1 MVISI
6 EKAEYINDYKISL
19 LFSDGTRNI
28 VDFETFLQSSSNP
41 MTNKFLKID
50 KFKDFTI
57 EHGDLVWNDYE
68 LCFPIW
74 DLYEG
79 VISK

>member
-19 LFSDGTRNI
+19 LFSDGTRKI
-28 VDFETFLQSSSNP
+28 VDFEPFLQSSSNP
-41 MTNKFLKID
+41 MTTKFLKID
-50 KFKDFTI
+50 KFIDFTI
-57 EHGDLVWNDYE
+57 DHGDLVWNDYE

-79 VISK
+79 IVSK

>member
-28 VDFETFLQSSSNP
+28 VDFEPFLQSSSNS
-41 MTNKFLKID
+41 MTTKFLKID

-57 EHGDLVWNDYE
+57 DHGDLVWNDYE

>member
-6 EKAEYINDYKISL
+6 ENAEYIDGYKIAL

-28 VDFETFLQSSSNP
+28 VNFEPFLQSSSKP
-41 MTNKFLKID
+41 MTTKFLNID
-50 KFKDFTI
+50 EFKSFEI

-79 VISK
+79 IISR

>member
-6 EKAEYINDYKISL
+6 EKAEYINDYKIAI

-28 VDFETFLQSSSNP
+28 VNFQPFLQSSLNP
-41 MTNKFLKID
+41 MTTKFLKINN
-50 KFKDFTI
+50 FKSFKI

-79 VISK
+79 IISK

>member
-6 EKAEYINDYKISL
+6 EKAEYIKDYKISL

-28 VDFETFLQSSSNP
+28 VDFEPFLQSSPNP
-41 MTNKFLKID
+41 MTTKFLKID
-50 KFKDFTI
+50 KFKNFTI
-57 EHGDLVWNDYE
+57 DRGDLVWNDYE

>member
-6 EKAEYINDYKISL
+6 EKADYIDNYKIAL
-19 LFSDGTRNI
+19 LFSDGTRNL
-28 VDFETFLQSSSNP
+28 VDFGPFLKSSTNP
-41 MTNKFLKID
+41 MTTKFLKID
-50 KFKDFTI
+50 AFKNFKI

-68 LCFPIW
+68 LCFAIW

-79 VISK
+79 FISK

>member
-6 EKAEYINDYKISL
+6 DKAEYLKNYEIRL
-19 LFSDGTRNI
+19 AFSDGVVRT
-28 VDFETFLQSSSNP
+28 VDFSNFLKNSRNP
-41 MTNKFLKID
+41 MSRNYLD
-50 KFKDFTI
+50 KSLFTCFSI
-57 EHGDLVWNDYE
+57 EYGDIVWNDYE

-79 VISK
+79 RI

>member
-6 EKAEYINDYKISL
+6 EKAEYLNGYKIAL
-19 LFSDGTRNI
+19 HFSDGVKNI
-28 VDFETFLQSSSNP
+28 VDFEPFLKSSLNP
-41 MTNKFLKID
+41 MTTKFLKIEE
-50 KFKDFTI
+50 FKNFKI

-79 VISK
+79 NISK

>member
-6 EKAEYINDYKISL
+6 ENAEYLKDYLIKL
-19 LFSDGTRNI
+19 TFSDGTI
-28 VDFETFLQSSSNP
+28 QTIDFSTFLKGARNP
-41 MTNKFLKID
+41 MTRKYLDRNLFS
-50 KFKDFTI
+50 DFTI
-57 EHGDLVWNDYE
+57 DHGDIVWNEYE

-79 VISK
+79 RI